1 MIQESSSAAATSQE
15 QSLRNTPA
23 GRHFGE
29 ISYAADEQEQ
39 TDDLRKRPSVNIP
52 HVPEE
57 HWTSRPS
64 RSTGAR
70 RSLS

>member
-1 MIQESSSAAATSQE
+1 MIDNSSSVSAMSQD
-15 QSLRNTPA
+15 QNLRTTPP
-23 GRHFGE
+23 GRRFGE

-39 TDDLRKRPSVNIP
+39 AEDLRKRPSVKIP

-70 RSLS
+70 RSVS

>member
-1 MIQESSSAAATSQE
+1 MTDESNAAATSQE
-15 QSLRNTPA
+15 QNLRTTPA
-23 GRHFGE
+23 GRRFGE

-39 TDDLRKRPSVNIP
+39 TEDLRKRPSVRIP

>member
-15 QSLRNTPA
+15 QNLRTTPA
-23 GRHFGE
+23 GRRFGE

-39 TDDLRKRPSVNIP
+39 TEDLRKRPSVKIP

-70 RSLS
+70 RSVS